1 MKNMDREIFRCNH
14 LKHLYGQAIIVDSNN
29 KYIERINMK
38 TIEQG
43 LNEAY
48 EACGNNA
55 YFGEGFKAGVEF
67 AQQLYL
73 IERDQYANID
83 DKQKQE
89 LIDNMPIIVPFVD
102 FGEGFKAGV
111 EFAEYCSLLEDP
123 IRTHWSPI
131 DIK

>member
-55 YFGEGFKAGVEF
+55 YFGNGFREGVKF
-67 AQQLYL
+67 ADQWIPVNKLSSYGIEDLPLYIL
-73 IERDQYANID
+73 VKDRSNIPRI
-83 DKQKQE
+83 Q
-89 LIDNMPIIVPFVD
+89 LIDNVGCV
-102 FGEGFKAGV
+102 AG
-111 EFAEYCSLLEDP
+111 
-123 IRTHWSPI
+123 IRDAFHYFRYI
-131 DIK
+131 EHK